1 MSMSFI
7 WEKIFEIMLQLSIA
21 VHWLAKF
28 LLNMLALASNLVI
41 SSLFTFRRG
50 ILDTFFL
57 LHKVLRVAY
66 YIFMDLEASPS
77 FFPKC
82 MK

>member
-41 SSLFTFRRG
+41 SSLFTIKGG
-50 ILDTFFL
+50 ILGTFFPL
-57 LHKVLRVAY
+57 YKVLSVA
-66 YIFMDLEASPS
+66 
-77 FFPKC
+77 
-82 MK
+82 